1 MNYKRLKRTD
11 VVGTSYQGLIKISYT
26 ELCQIFGQP
35 EFCDDGKV
43 QAMWSMNIAGG
54 ALVTIYDYKEDV
66 KPRDILLWHIG
77 GNSKDAIQLVNIIV
91 KEYRKENK

>member
-1 MNYKRLKRTD
+1 MNYKKLERTD

-35 EFCDDGKV
+35 EKCNGDKV
-43 QAMWSMNIAGG
+43 QAIWSLDIAGG

-77 GNSKDAIQLVNIIV
+77 GASKDAIQLVNIIV